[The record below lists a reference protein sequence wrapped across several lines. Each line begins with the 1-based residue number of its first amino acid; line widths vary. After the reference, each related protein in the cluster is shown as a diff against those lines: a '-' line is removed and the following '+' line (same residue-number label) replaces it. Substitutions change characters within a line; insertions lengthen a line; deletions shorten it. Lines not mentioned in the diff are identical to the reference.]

1 MLRAITIIAAIVLIL
16 HGLVHLLYPPVYLKV
31 TSVRAFDFK
40 TTLLGGRWNVGE
52 NGIRVFGF
60 VWLVPVLGFVLAG
73 IAWLAGWSWW
83 QPVLLTSTA
92 VSLMLT
98 ALDWSVAYGGVVI
111 DIAILVILGLGSRL
125 LGFFSP

>member
-16 HGLVHLLYPPVYLKV
+16 HGLVHLLYPLVYLKV
-31 TSVRAFDFK
+31 TSVQAFDFK
-40 TTLLGGRWNVGE
+40 TTLLDGRWNVGE
-52 NGIRVFGF
+52 NGIRVFGL

-73 IAWLAGWSWW
+73 IASLAGWSWW
-83 QPVLLTSTA
+83 QPVLLASTV

-111 DIAILVILGLGSRL
+111 DIAILVILAFSSRL
-125 LGFFSP
+125 VGFFSP